1 MSRTVSLA
9 ACLLAVV
16 LAGLNLRPA
25 LASIGP
31 LLDALQAS
39 AKLSDSLASLLTSL
53 PVLLMGLGALGAAQ
67 LLRYFG
73 VRGGVT
79 FGLLL
84 IALACVL
91 RLLPGQVGLL
101 GGAVLAGLGIA
112 ACQALLPVFIRQRF
126 GARIGGAMG
135 AYSTAIMGG
144 AVLAS
149 VASPWLAKA
158 WGELPALAFWA
169 LPAVLALPVWIRT
182 AKGAAPVSSAAP
194 AFSGIARRGS
204 WLALFFGLGTGA
216 YVLVLAWLPPYYTAL
231 GWTPAQ
237 AGALLG
243 GLTLTEVVA
252 GLLVSAFIDRLPD
265 RRPAL
270 LLAIVAARR
279 PGRTGDVAAAVGTAS
294 HDRARPGHRRAVPA
308 VADRRH
314 GPRPQPCR
322 SRCAGR
328 LRAGRGLPDRGAVP
342 AAGGAGSAIHGQ
354 PGAGLARHGAGVP
367 GDARSRQP
375 LRAAAPAPG
384 AGAGLLRHPWQVHS
398 GLG

>member
-1 MSRTVSLA
+1 MSRSVSLA

-39 AKLSDSLASLLTSL
+39 AGLSDSLASLLTSL

-67 LLRYFG
+67 LLRYVG
-73 VRGGVT
+73 VRGGVA

-84 IALACVL
+84 VVLACAL
-91 RLLPGQVGLL
+91 RLLPGPFGLL
-101 GGAVLAGLGIA
+101 GGAALAGLGIA

-126 GARIGGAMG
+126 GARVGAMG

-169 LPAVLALPVWIRT
+169 LPAVLALPFWARAT
-182 AKGAAPVSSAAP
+182 QGETPVASAAP
-194 AFSGIARRGS
+194 AFTGIARRAA

-270 LLAIVAARR
+270 VLAIVLLLGGLIVLVGWPQQLALLAMVGLGLGIGALF
-279 PGRTGDVAAAVGTAS
+279 PLSLIVAM
-294 HDRARPGHRRAVPA
+294 DRAHNPA
-308 VADRRH
+308 EAGALVGFVQGVGYLIAALFPLLAGFARQSLASLAPAWIGMALVCLVMLVLASRFAP
-314 GPRPQPCR
+314 PRP
-322 SRCAGR
+322 
-328 LRAGRGLPDRGAVP
+328 LP
-342 AAGGAGSAIHGQ
+342 GGAQAC
-354 PGAGLARHGAGVP
+354 
-367 GDARSRQP
+367 
-375 LRAAAPAPG
+375 
-384 AGAGLLRHPWQVHS
+384 
-398 GLG
+398 

>member
-1 MSRTVSLA
+1 MSRTISLA

-31 LLDALQAS
+31 LLDALQAV
-39 AKLSDSLASLLTSL
+39 AGLSDSLASLLTSL
-53 PVLLMGLGALGAAQ
+53 PVLLMGLGALGSAQ
-67 LLRYFG
+67 LLRRFG
-73 VRGGVT
+73 VRRGVA

-84 IALACVL
+84 IALACAL
-91 RLLPGQVGLL
+91 RLLPGALGLL

-126 GARIGGAMG
+126 GARVGGAMG

-149 VASPWLAKA
+149 VASPWLAKT

-169 LPAVLALPVWIRT
+169 LPAVLALPVWTR
-182 AKGAAPVSSAAP
+182 AAQGGVPVSSAAP
-194 AFSGIARRGS
+194 AFSGIARRAA

-231 GWTPAQ
+231 GWTPTQ
-237 AGALLG
+237 AGGLLG

-270 LLAIVAARR
+270 LLAIALLLGGLIVLVAW
-279 PGRTGDVAAAVGTAS
+279 PQQLVLLAVLGLGLGIGALFPLSLIVTM
-294 HDRARPGHRRAVPA
+294 DRAQSPA
-308 VADRRH
+308 E
-314 GPRPQPCR
+314 
-322 SRCAGR
+322 AGA
-328 LRAGRGLPDRGAVP
+328 LVGFVQGVGYLI
-342 AAGGAGSAIHGQ
+342 AALF
-354 PGAGLARHGAGVP
+354 PLLVGLARQSMASLSPAWIGMALVCLVMLVL
-367 GDARSRQP
+367 ASRF
-375 LRAAAPAPG
+375 APPRPEQG
-384 AGAGLLRHPWQVHS
+384 QVQAC
-398 GLG
+398 

>member
-1 MSRTVSLA
+1 MSRSVSLA
-9 ACLLAVV
+9 ACLLAVA

-39 AKLSDSLASLLTSL
+39 THLSDSLASLLTSL

-67 LLRYFG
+67 LLRHLG
-73 VRGGVT
+73 VRRGVA

-84 IALACVL
+84 IVLACTL
-91 RLLPGQVGLL
+91 RLLPGQFGLL

-126 GARIGGAMG
+126 GARVGGAMG

-149 VASPWLAKA
+149 VAAPWLAKA

-169 LPAVLALPVWIRT
+169 VPAALALPVWVRT
-182 AKGAAPVSSAAP
+182 ARDVAPVSTAAP
-194 AFSGIARRGS
+194 AFSNVARRGA

-243 GLTLTEVVA
+243 GLTLTEVLA

-270 LLAIVAARR
+270 ILAIALLLGGLIVLVMWPEQRVLLAMVGLGLGIGALFPLSLIVAM
-279 PGRTGDVAAAVGTAS
+279 
-294 HDRARPGHRRAVPA
+294 DRARSPA
-308 VADRRH
+308 EAGALVGFVQGVGYLIAALFPLLAGVARQSMASLAPAWIGMALVCLVMLLLASRFAPQRPVAD
-314 GPRPQPCR
+314 QAQAC
-322 SRCAGR
+322 
-328 LRAGRGLPDRGAVP
+328 
-342 AAGGAGSAIHGQ
+342 
-354 PGAGLARHGAGVP
+354 
-367 GDARSRQP
+367 
-375 LRAAAPAPG
+375 
-384 AGAGLLRHPWQVHS
+384 
-398 GLG
+398 

>member
-1 MSRTVSLA
+1 MPRSVSLV

-31 LLDALQAS
+31 LLDSLQAS
-39 AKLSDSLASLLTSL
+39 ATLSDSLASLLTSL
-53 PVLLMGLGALGAAQ
+53 PVLLMGLGALSAAQ
-67 LLRYFG
+67 LLHHVG
-73 VRGGVT
+73 VRRGVA

-84 IALACVL
+84 IALACGL
-91 RLLPGQVGLL
+91 RLLPGPWGLL

-126 GARIGGAMG
+126 GTRVGGAMG

-149 VASPWLAKA
+149 VASPWLASV
-158 WGELPALAFWA
+158 WGDLPALAFWA
-169 LPAVLALPVWIRT
+169 LPAVLALPVWTR
-182 AKGAAPVSSAAP
+182 AADEVAPVNAGAP
-194 AFSGIARRGS
+194 AFSGVARRAA

-270 LLAIVAARR
+270 VLAIALLLGGLVVLIAWPQELALLAMVGLGLGIGALFPLSLIVAM
-279 PGRTGDVAAAVGTAS
+279 
-294 HDRARPGHRRAVPA
+294 DRA
-308 VADRRH
+308 H
-314 GPRPQPCR
+314 GPAE
-322 SRCAGR
+322 AGA
-328 LRAGRGLPDRGAVP
+328 LVGFVQGVGYLI
-342 AAGGAGSAIHGQ
+342 AALF
-354 PGAGLARHGAGVP
+354 PLLAGLARQSMA
-367 GDARSRQP
+367 S
-375 LRAAAPAPG
+375 LAPAWIGMALVCLVMLVLASRFAPPRPQAVEAQACG
-384 AGAGLLRHPWQVHS
+384 
-398 GLG
+398 

>member
-9 ACLLAVV
+9 ACLFAVV

-31 LLDALQAS
+31 LLDALQAH
-39 AKLSDSLASLLTSL
+39 AQLSDSLASLLTSL

-67 LLRYFG
+67 LLRHFG
-73 VRGGVT
+73 VRRGVA

-84 IALACVL
+84 IACACGL

-101 GGAVLAGLGIA
+101 GGALLAGLGIA

-169 LPAVLALPVWIRT
+169 VPAVLALPVWIH
-182 AKGAAPVSSAAP
+182 ASQGEVPVSAQAP
-194 AFSGIARRGS
+194 AFSGIARRAA

-270 LLAIVAARR
+270 VLAIALLLGGLIVLIAWPQELALLAMIGLGLGIGALFPLSLIVAMDHARS
-279 PGRTGDVAAAVGTAS
+279 PAEAGALVGFVQGVGYLIAALF
-294 HDRARPGHRRAVPA
+294 P
-308 VADRRH
+308 
-314 GPRPQPCR
+314 
-322 SRCAGR
+322 
-328 LRAGRGLPDRGAVP
+328 LL
-342 AAGGAGSAIHGQ
+342 
-354 PGAGLARHGAGVP
+354 AGLARQSMA
-367 GDARSRQP
+367 S
-375 LRAAAPAPG
+375 LAPAWIGMALVCLVMFALASRFAPPRSLEG
-384 AGAGLLRHPWQVHS
+384 RMEAC
-398 GLG
+398 

>member
-31 LLDALQAS
+31 LLDALQTS
-39 AKLSDSLASLLTSL
+39 ARLSDSLASLLTSL

-73 VRGGVT
+73 VRGGSA

-84 IALACVL
+84 IALACAL

-126 GARIGGAMG
+126 GARVGGAMG

-149 VASPWLAKA
+149 VASPWLEKA

-169 LPAVLALPVWIRT
+169 LPAVLALPVWLRT
-182 AKGAAPVSSAAP
+182 AKGGVPVSSAAP
-194 AFSGIARRGS
+194 AFSGIARRGA

-270 LLAIVAARR
+270 LLAIALLLGGLVVLVMWPQQWVLVAMIGLGLGIGALF
-279 PGRTGDVAAAVGTAS
+279 PLSLIVTM
-294 HDRARPGHRRAVPA
+294 DRARSPA
-308 VADRRH
+308 E
-314 GPRPQPCR
+314 
-322 SRCAGR
+322 AGA
-328 LRAGRGLPDRGAVP
+328 LVGFVQGVGYLI
-342 AAGGAGSAIHGQ
+342 AALF
-354 PGAGLARHGAGVP
+354 PLLAGLARQSMA
-367 GDARSRQP
+367 S
-375 LRAAAPAPG
+375 LAPAWIGMALICLVMLVLASRFAPPR
-384 AGAGLLRHPWQVHS
+384 LLERQAQAC
-398 GLG
+398 